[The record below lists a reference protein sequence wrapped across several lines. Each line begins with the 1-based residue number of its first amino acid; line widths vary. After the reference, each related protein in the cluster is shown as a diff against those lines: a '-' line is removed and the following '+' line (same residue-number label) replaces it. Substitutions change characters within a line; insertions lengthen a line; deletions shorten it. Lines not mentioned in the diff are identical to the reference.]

1 MFLLSKKSRFA
12 VMNLLSSRSRN
23 RARANS
29 SYTQDYKNLLSHIVS
44 VYDSS
49 LIRTYCKIRFS
60 IININILNILALSLR
75 GKRQIL
81 DIGCGFGLF
90 GCYFSSLNPEISYY
104 GVDLDPK
111 RIDMA
116 NQAAKRL
123 GLKNASF
130 HCGDA
135 RTLMLEKQ
143 FDAIMMIDLL
153 HHIDDGAKQKL
164 LTTCADQLANDGR
177 LIIKD
182 VTTHPFNEILFTWL
196 LDVFMTRGL
205 DMWYWNEEQFHT
217 ALGTHFDRIDTFS
230 ISDWMPYP
238 HIVYLCENL
247 PTTPYATQLEEAS

>member
-12 VMNLLSSRSRN
+12 VMNLLSSNSRN
-23 RARANS
+23 RTMTN
-29 SYTQDYKNLLSHIVS
+29 QGYKNLLSHIVS
-44 VYDSS
+44 VYDSR

-75 GKRQIL
+75 GKRQVL

-90 GCYFSSLNPEISYY
+90 GCYFSSLYPEISYY
-104 GVDLDPK
+104 GIDLDQK
-111 RIDMA
+111 RVDMA

-153 HHIDDGAKQKL
+153 HHIDESAKEKL
-164 LTTCADQLANDGR
+164 LATCASQLVTDGR

-182 VTTHPFNEILFTWL
+182 VTTHPFKEILFTWL

-205 DMWYWNEEQFHT
+205 DMWYWNEEQFHK
-217 ALGTHFDRIDTFS
+217 ALGAHFGRIDTFS
-230 ISDWMPYP
+230 VADWMPYP

-247 PTTPYATQLEEAS
+247 STTPYATKLDEAI